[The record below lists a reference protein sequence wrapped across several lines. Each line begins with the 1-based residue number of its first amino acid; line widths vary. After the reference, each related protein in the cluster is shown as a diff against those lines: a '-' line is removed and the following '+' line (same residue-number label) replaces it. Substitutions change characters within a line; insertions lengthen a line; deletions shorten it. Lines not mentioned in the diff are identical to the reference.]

1 MAFPSLPS
9 WSSRN
14 PLSILALFIALIYG
28 MAALLFGVAIKS
40 LTTWNQ
46 TILVI
51 FLVVFPVAVL
61 CVFAWLVSKHH
72 AKLYSPGEYRT
83 DAAFHNAPLSFGGRF
98 DDTAEA
104 PAPPP
109 ADTSPSSAPDEPSSP
124 PPRTSTP
131 PAPPAPPRESPSAPI
146 PIDAPVTRSGSD
158 GHQSVMRQGLL
169 AETLAFQ
176 ELQREFDAA
185 VRRDV
190 SVTLNNRVYALDG
203 IVEAEG
209 QNYAVEVRF
218 IRNHVSAL
226 KRARDIA
233 TRLQGLM
240 MPVIFAFVV
249 EDNLVNVDD
258 VRRDAE
264 KIARAYPNFIVRV
277 WPVSELLTKYGLR

>member
-1 MAFPSLPS
+1 
-9 WSSRN
+9 
-14 PLSILALFIALIYG
+14 
-28 MAALLFGVAIKS
+28 
-40 LTTWNQ
+40 
-46 TILVI
+46 
-51 FLVVFPVAVL
+51 
-61 CVFAWLVSKHH
+61 
-72 AKLYSPGEYRT
+72 
-83 DAAFHNAPLSFGGRF
+83 
-98 DDTAEA
+98 
-104 PAPPP
+104 
-109 ADTSPSSAPDEPSSP
+109 
-124 PPRTSTP
+124 
-131 PAPPAPPRESPSAPI
+131 
-146 PIDAPVTRSGSD
+146 
-158 GHQSVMRQGLL
+158 MRQGLL